1 LLLKKISKSCGV
13 IQLARFNWFWNS
25 RNSARFSKN
34 SKERESKRDSRHSR
48 FLYWFT
54 QQPGY
59 VQSLTHSKDFTK
71 MINLIKFTTLAYSKN
86 TLHTAAT
93 TVEPTADQET
103 TQSPLC
109 VSRTPL
115 LKPTASHSYTESTV

>member
-1 LLLKKISKSCGV
+1 LILN
-13 IQLARFNWFWNS
+13 IQETQQDLIRAVKRD
-25 RNSARFSKN
+25 
-34 SKERESKRDSRHSR
+34 SKRDSRHSKY
-48 FLYWFT
+48 LYWFT
-54 QQPGY
+54 QQTGY
-59 VQSLTHSKDFTK
+59 VQSLTHIKDFTK
-71 MINLIKFTTLAYSKN
+71 NDQPIEFTALAYSKN

-93 TVEPTADQET
+93 TAEPTADQET